1 MRKLGRWFGFLVS
14 IGIVALLLHKV
25 GNLHAVFVA
34 LTHVDYRWVVVGAL
48 LYLASFIP
56 RALRWQ
62 RLLRG
67 VGHVRLRPLGES
79 LAIGFMANNALPLR
93 LGELVRAYIIGRKE
107 RVPATAAFATIVV
120 ERVCDGFT
128 LVCALAVVSL
138 YYPFPGWI
146 KRLGM
151 LVAFFFCCVLLVLAL
166 FVYQRPLTERFF
178 RTLVRFL
185 PSRFG
190 KRLQR
195 LREEVDQGL
204 HLLRSPGDALI
215 VVFLSL
221 IVWTL
226 ELLVYTRVLA
236 AFAQQ
241 ITAQLG
247 HAVPIHDILLLLIV
261 INFGIMIPSAPG
273 YIGPFQAA
281 AIAVLAG
288 IAGLSQPVAFSISW
302 VLWATLV
309 LPIVVIGFALLSVE
323 QISLGKLTLQVQ
335 DETAGTADALPSSTK
350 PQPPPAH

>member
-1 MRKLGRWFGFLVS
+1 MRKLGRWLGFLVS
-14 IGIVALLLHKV
+14 VGLIVLLLHKV
-25 GNLHAVFVA
+25 GNLHAVFTA
-34 LTHVDYRWVVVGAL
+34 LTHVDYRWVVIGAL
-48 LYLASFIP
+48 LYLVSFVP

-67 VGHVRLRPLGES
+67 VGHVRLRSLGES
-79 LAIGFMANNALPLR
+79 LAVGFMANNALPLR

-138 YYPFPGWI
+138 YYPFPSWI
-146 KRLGM
+146 KRLGV
-151 LVAFFFCCVLLVLAL
+151 LVALFFCCVLLVLAL
-166 FVYQRPLTERFF
+166 LVYQRKLTERLF
-178 RTLVRFL
+178 RAIVRML
-185 PSRFG
+185 PAQVG
-190 KRLQR
+190 ERLQR
-195 LREEVDQGL
+195 LREEIDQGL

-215 VVFLSL
+215 VAFLSL
-221 IVWTL
+221 IVWAL

-236 AFAQQ
+236 AFTQQ
-241 ITAQLG
+241 ITVQLG

-288 IAGLSQPVAFSISW
+288 VAGLSQPVAFSISW

-309 LPIVVIGFALLSVE
+309 LPIVVIGFAILSVE
-323 QISLGKLTLQVQ
+323 QISLGKLALQAQ
-335 DETAGTADALPSSTK
+335 DERIGVTEALPSTVE
-350 PQPPPAH
+350 PHPPPAE